1 MKKIKNEAKLLKKAL
16 QIGEQYA
23 KKRGFLTFDEGTSN
37 KIKIEC
43 IYRLLVEDK
52 VITPLALDKEDGPN
66 MKHKL
71 VIWIYKQLPEGHS
84 LLSE

>member
-1 MKKIKNEAKLLKKAL
+1 MRNEAKLIKKAL

-23 KKRGFLTFDEGTSN
+23 EKRGFMRFDEGTSN

-43 IYRLLVEDK
+43 IYRLLVQDK
-52 VITPLALDKEDGPN
+52 IITPLPATKEDGPN

-71 VIWIYKQLPEGHS
+71 VLWIHKQLPEDHPLYEG
-84 LLSE
+84 

>member
-23 KKRGFLTFDEGTSN
+23 EKRGFMRFDDGTSN

-43 IYRLLVEDK
+43 IYRLLVRDN
-52 VITPLALDKEDGPN
+52 VITPLASDKEDGPN

-71 VIWIYKQLPEGHS
+71 VLWIHKQLPADHP
-84 LLSE
+84 LLQT